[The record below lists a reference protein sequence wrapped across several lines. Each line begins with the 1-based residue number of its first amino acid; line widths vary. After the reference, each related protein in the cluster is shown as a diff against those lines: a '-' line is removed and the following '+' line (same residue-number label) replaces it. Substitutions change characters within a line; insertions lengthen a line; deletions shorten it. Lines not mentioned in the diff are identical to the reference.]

1 MNVPASEVLDKIT
14 IFEEWKLLGGGPP
27 GPPPNGKRYK
37 PFWRDGESWNV
48 SLSEEKGGV
57 WYDFGRATGGGKLD
71 LIQKVLDCDKR
82 TALRWL
88 ADQLHVDVDQPLT
101 PGERHALWQR
111 RRRDQQLQRL
121 RRELIRQLTV
131 KRNSYWDVDR
141 LASNWARDAD
151 PQDWRWE
158 VFWLHARDGEI
169 GDRVQAEIER
179 IEAMTLDEL
188 AAFFES
194 CKGKVA

>member
-1 MNVPASEVLDKIT
+1 MNVPASEIT
-14 IFEEWKLLGGGPP
+14 SKVECTWLYHELGGPEP
-27 GPPPNGKRYK
+27 RYKRYL
-37 PFWRDGESWNV
+37 PFWRQGEHYNV
-48 SLSEEKGGV
+48 SINNEKGC
-57 WYDFGRATGGGKLD
+57 WFDFSRREGGGKLD

-88 ADQLHVDVDQPLT
+88 ANQLHIDISEPLT
-101 PGERHALWQR
+101 PGERHALMER
-111 RRRDQQLQRL
+111 RRRDEQLQRL
-121 RRELIRQLTV
+121 RRALIRQLTI

-141 LASNWARDAD
+141 LASNWARDAALN
-151 PQDWRWE
+151 DWRWE

-188 AAFFES
+188 AQFFAES
-194 CKGKVA
+194 RRNAA